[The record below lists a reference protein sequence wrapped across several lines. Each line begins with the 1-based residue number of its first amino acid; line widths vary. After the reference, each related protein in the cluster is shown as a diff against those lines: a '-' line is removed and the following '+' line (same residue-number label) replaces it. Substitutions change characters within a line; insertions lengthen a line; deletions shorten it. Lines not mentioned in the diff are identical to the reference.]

1 MLLPN
6 HPTTRSNLDVLPV
19 VPQRSQ
25 PVLVR
30 IPKVAQQQVDV
41 GAVGGEGGVEGGVA
55 ALHLEP
61 GAILLDG
68 LPQVE
73 LLLVA
78 QPRFEGLIALVL
90 QQRWRRRR
98 RRRCKV
104 DEVRIAM
111 LHLAAW
117 KAGARSRTHCYAI
130 IAGTCMQGQH
140 ACSVCNALGLSSAVR
155 ADMHDWSTV
164 PVCTKAHQNSAG
176 RSSLFSPGGGR
187 LPHGGTSSSS
197 LSVKHTIATA
207 RRSQQC
213 TSIFGIA

>member
-117 KAGARSRTHCYAI
+117 KAGARSRTHCYVVGAPGRTKDGCGRERCRTLKPSAFSSGVVSSR
-130 IAGTCMQGQH
+130 IAWM
-140 ACSVCNALGLSSAVR
+140 AA
-155 ADMHDWSTV
+155 
-164 PVCTKAHQNSAG
+164 
-176 RSSLFSPGGGR
+176 
-187 LPHGGTSSSS
+187 
-197 LSVKHTIATA
+197 
-207 RRSQQC
+207 
-213 TSIFGIA
+213 